1 MATVLCDFTVIQD
14 GNVQIG
20 DNSNHPDVTTEGEGS
35 PFGEGSPVYRK
46 HFSTAGRRDT
56 QALLMINVFG
66 LTDGSATVIINNK
79 IVKSLEPCPQGNS
92 SQWFSQHMVL
102 QSDLLSPNDGQN
114 LIEIKRVLETGN
126 GGGTFDDFIVRDIV
140 CFFHQAS

>member
-56 QALLMINVFG
+56 Q
-66 LTDGSATVIINNK
+66 
-79 IVKSLEPCPQGNS
+79 E
-92 SQWFSQHMVL
+92 
-102 QSDLLSPNDGQN
+102 
-114 LIEIKRVLETGN
+114 
-126 GGGTFDDFIVRDIV
+126 
-140 CFFHQAS
+140 